1 MKQLLSLSY
10 QGYLDSL
17 KIPSEW
23 SFTAAKEIYEVIK
36 EQGLEDQ
43 LTCDKLQSG
52 TIFLEVEL
60 DSKLADDI
68 TFYVTDKEAYYL
80 LSENLRCIEGAL
92 PTEPQ
97 LLREAVVEKFKAI
110 KGLL

>member
-1 MKQLLSLSY
+1 MEQLLSLSY
-10 QGYLDSL
+10 QEYLDSL

-23 SFTAAKEIYEVIK
+23 SFTAAKAIYRVIQ

-60 DSKLADDI
+60 DWELADDI
-68 TFYVTDKEAYYL
+68 TFYVTDKNVTWL
-80 LSENLRCIEGAL
+80 LMHDLSCTEGTL
-92 PTEPQ
+92 PIEPQ
-97 LLREAVVEKFKAI
+97 LLTEAVVEKFKAI